1 MVLRYS
7 RFYEFQRVGLSMSV
21 FINCERFKFKIAEM
35 MDIHICLAQ
44 KSPKL
49 LRSWKKVKSVM
60 ILYGF
65 LTLFR
70 IKTCRRKKNFY
81 INKIFC
87 LISRKLLDVKK
98 SNMFIFQLIANYFS
112 CVTCRNLKGP
122 EVQNLILNI
131 PKLRNIW
138 KIDIEEEKFR
148 IIILTKFNLFFC

>member
-1 MVLRYS
+1 MDFFVDESFMVLRYS

-70 IKTCRRKKNFY
+70 FLKTCRRKKNFY

-98 SNMFIFQLIANYFS
+98 IKHVYLSVNCQSKVIISHVLH
-112 CVTCRNLKGP
+112 VG
-122 EVQNLILNI
+122 
-131 PKLRNIW
+131 IW
-138 KIDIEEEKFR
+138 KGQRSKIWS
-148 IIILTKFNLFFC
+148 

>member
-1 MVLRYS
+1 MFGLFVDESFMVLRYS

-70 IKTCRRKKNFY
+70 FSKIFLFLKTCRRKKTFY

-98 SNMFIFQLIANYFS
+98 SNMFIFQLIANQ
-112 CVTCRNLKGP
+112 K
-122 EVQNLILNI
+122 
-131 PKLRNIW
+131 
-138 KIDIEEEKFR
+138 
-148 IIILTKFNLFFC
+148 

>member
-1 MVLRYS
+1 MDFFVDESFMVLRYS

-21 FINCERFKFKIAEM
+21 FINCKRFKFKIAEM

-49 LRSWKKVKSVM
+49 LRSGKKVKSVM

-70 IKTCRRKKNFY
+70 FSKIFLFLKTCRRKKNFY

-98 SNMFIFQLIANYFS
+98 SNMFIFQLIANQ
-112 CVTCRNLKGP
+112 K
-122 EVQNLILNI
+122 
-131 PKLRNIW
+131 
-138 KIDIEEEKFR
+138 
-148 IIILTKFNLFFC
+148 